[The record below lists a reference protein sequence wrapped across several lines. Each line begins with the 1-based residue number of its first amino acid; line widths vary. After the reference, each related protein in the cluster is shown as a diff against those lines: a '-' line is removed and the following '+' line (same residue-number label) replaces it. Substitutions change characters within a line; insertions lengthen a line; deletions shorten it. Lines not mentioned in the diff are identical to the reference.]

1 MYETIL
7 HKKTYLSRMRPSLKI
22 QIHIQ
27 ANVIVKEKIE
37 AEVAVVI
44 VVEVIAEVKDKG
56 ALVLPGCC
64 SPLGKGQA
72 GTNI

>member
-1 MYETIL
+1 MT
-7 HKKTYLSRMRPSLKI
+7 
-22 QIHIQ
+22 
-27 ANVIVKEKIE
+27 
-37 AEVAVVI
+37 VVI

-72 GTNI
+72 GQTIEDNRGKRKEAKRMKSVGKLGSG

>member
-1 MYETIL
+1 M
-7 HKKTYLSRMRPSLKI
+7 
-22 QIHIQ
+22 
-27 ANVIVKEKIE
+27 
-37 AEVAVVI
+37 AVVI

-72 GTNI
+72 IEDNRGKRKEAKGMKSVGKLGSG